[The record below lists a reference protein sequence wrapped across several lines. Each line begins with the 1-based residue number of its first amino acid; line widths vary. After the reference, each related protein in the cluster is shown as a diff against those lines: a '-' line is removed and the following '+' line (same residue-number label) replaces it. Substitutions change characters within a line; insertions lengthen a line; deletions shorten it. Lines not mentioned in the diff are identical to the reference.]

1 MMHNRTG
8 SEKLAIRMTELSNDT
23 MLVYGINKDR
33 WTADGFLATPD
44 ILAGSSFQT
53 VSYAPAHISTQFAI
67 IALFDDTDVT
77 IELADD
83 NDLPAPYNRK
93 GMI

>member
-1 MMHNRTG
+1 MMHNKTG
-8 SEKLAIRMTELSNDT
+8 LENLAIRMTELNNDT

-44 ILAGSSFQT
+44 FQAGSSFQT

-67 IALFDDTDVT
+67 VALFDDTDIE

-83 NDLPAPYNRK
+83 NDLPAPYNTK
-93 GMI
+93 GM